1 MLTVFAKVSDY
12 DDEIKDYCDQVNY
25 GSLWKE
31 AMRLWTFYLANG
43 EGVSA
48 DLLTIRAASIE
59 SRECIVQNRP
69 RIKTIL

>member
-12 DDEIKDYCDQVNY
+12 DDEIKDYCDQVNN

-31 AMRLWTFYLANG
+31 AMRLWTFYLANK

-48 DLLTIRAASIE
+48 D
-59 SRECIVQNRP
+59 
-69 RIKTIL
+69 